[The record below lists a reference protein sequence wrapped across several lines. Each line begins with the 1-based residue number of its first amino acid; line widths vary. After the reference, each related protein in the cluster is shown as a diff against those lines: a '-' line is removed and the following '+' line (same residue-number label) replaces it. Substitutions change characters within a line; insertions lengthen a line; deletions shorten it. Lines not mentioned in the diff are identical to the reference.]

1 MLISYC
7 SLFDISTNCGVTRK
21 HWSPVHGPLLQTGST
36 DYLRT
41 GPRANPTDPS
51 TDHPQNK
58 IQNRNKDFAHCLSNR
73 SLVSAK
79 FRVFTLQKCNKRGF
93 SLRRKLYHFTLPF
106 FLRCDYKNIWKNRE
120 SPGSHEICAAFS
132 LSSPFF
138 SAHSQNCISVRLHV
152 PFYSQQVVKIYSRTT
167 GCDHLSSATSFPKYQ
182 KFFSQ
187 ITTLETSCKRPPLVV
202 GRDHF

>member
-1 MLISYC
+1 MLITYC

-93 SLRRKLYHFTLPF
+93 SLRRKLYHSHCHFSFAVTIRIYERTGNLREATKF
-106 FLRCDYKNIWKNRE
+106 VLLSVFLRHFFRPILRTAFPSVCMCHFIPNKLWKYTVE
-120 SPGSHEICAAFS
+120 PPVATTSPQRPVFENTKS
-132 LSSPFF
+132 F
-138 SAHSQNCISVRLHV
+138 SAKSLHWKPLV
-152 PFYSQQVVKIYSRTT
+152 S
-167 GCDHLSSATSFPKYQ
+167 DHLS
-182 KFFSQ
+182 
-187 ITTLETSCKRPPLVV
+187 
-202 GRDHF
+202 